1 MLVTYLNSRSYP
13 RTSPPIPHRPAIGP
27 IAGRRRCD
35 VDGFRHH
42 VNRWRRI
49 IAGLRSC
56 HAEQGSH
63 RKPTKNAG
71 GDSAVIGSGRSRDC
85 AGCDG
90 DQPQRHERCRNS
102 CHLPPDRPQKCI
114 LPPKIR
120 LNEGICAVVVVCG
133 GLLQAGNNRSGL
145 YRPRPEIES
154 ARKPRFFQWIKPPGL
169 NNDLT

>member
-27 IAGRRRCD
+27 IAGRRRCH

-49 IAGLRSC
+49 IARLRSC

-63 RKPTKNAG
+63 RKSTKNAG

-90 DQPQRHERCRNS
+90 DQSQRHERCRNP

-120 LNEGICAVVVVCG
+120 LNEGICAVIGVCG
-133 GLLQAGNNRSGL
+133 GTPPGGKQPEWV
-145 YRPRPEIES
+145 YRPCAEIGS
-154 ARKPRFFQWIKPPGL
+154 GRKSRFFQWIKASRVE
-169 NNDLT
+169 